1 MGRHSQKERKGK
13 PMPGRAAQI
22 EEDILLELSKAR
34 FPVTLQDV
42 MRSLGFDMKDAKP
55 YNAMKRLVAAGKVV
69 RRGSSP
75 PYRFTLSADSA
86 APPGPSP
93 KAVAAPVAEPEA
105 TEAEPEVTEA
115 DMRPTDK
122 MNPVASDETLA
133 QLRTKLDAAVA
144 KAASDEVA
152 VSTAQ
157 QDAIT
162 ELLHDHGPQLGSQ
175 IVDSLGLEKEQAVSA
190 LRTMIKAGVLQRTG
204 GQGAPFELV
213 QRGVMDLLKGDDV
226 LAVCTQ
232 CGDVARGAASL
243 AIVRSIF
250 GHDSTHDVRVRAK
263 SGTYSRKQLERI
275 DAEQKAAR
283 TTPAPP
289 GPAADEV
296 VTFRLPDGRDYA
308 PRNVAGTNMPDV
320 EALRI
325 CRDNNAPVCLYGP
338 PGTGKTAVV
347 GAAFEDAL
355 TINGDG
361 DTAVA
366 DFVGTWTMSGDPAQ
380 PYVWADGPLTTA
392 MKEGRPLFVDDFT
405 LISGKVLSVLY
416 PVMDGRGRI
425 YVKEHPIKQD
435 DGSFKPETV
444 EAQKGFWVVGGHNP
458 GVHGAVL
465 SPALASRFSLH
476 IEVPS
481 DYDLAERMGI
491 SRKAVK
497 TARNLAT
504 AAEAGRVGWWP
515 QLRELMAFDKIA
527 NLLGEDAAIAN
538 LAGICPEE
546 DRTEVMTEL
555 RNCFGRE
562 VAPLKLGR
570 QIGG

>member
-1 MGRHSQKERKGK
+1 
-13 PMPGRAAQI
+13 MPGRAAQI

-55 YNAMKRLVAAGKVV
+55 YNAMKRLVAQGLVE

-75 PYRFTLSADSA
+75 PYRFTLITGSTAPPAAGPSLEAVVPSA
-86 APPGPSP
+86 A
-93 KAVAAPVAEPEA
+93 AEPEP
-105 TEAEPEVTEA
+105 TEAEVTEA
-115 DMRPTDK
+115 DVERPTDK
-122 MNPVASDETLA
+122 MTQVTGDEVLTA
-133 QLRTKLDAAVA
+133 LRTRLEGAVA
-144 KAASDEVA
+144 KAASDEEA
-152 VSTAQ
+152 VSAAQ
-157 QDAIT
+157 QEAIT
-162 ELLHDHGPQLGSQ
+162 ELIHDHGPQLGAQ
-175 IVDSLGLEKEQAVSA
+175 IVDALGLQKEQAVTA
-190 LRTMIKAGVLQRTG
+190 LRTMIKAGVLQRSG
-204 GQGAPFELV
+204 GSGAPFELV
-213 QRGVMDLLKGDDV
+213 QRGVMDLLKGGEV
-226 LAVCTQ
+226 MAVCTA
-232 CGDVARGAASL
+232 CGEIARSDAATP
-243 AIVRSIF
+243 ATVRSIF
-250 GHDSTHDVRVRAK
+250 AHDSSHDVRVRAG
-263 SGTYSRKQLERI
+263 SGTTYSRKQLERI
-275 DAEQKAAR
+275 DAEQKAVKP
-283 TTPAPP
+283 TPAPAA
-289 GPAADEV
+289 PAADEV
-296 VTFRLPDGRDYA
+296 VTFRLPDGRDYS
-308 PRNVAGTNMPDV
+308 PRAVQGTNTPDV
-320 EALRI
+320 DMLRI

-366 DFVGTWTMSGDPAQ
+366 DFVGTWTMSGDPGQ
-380 PYVWADGPLTTA
+380 PYVWGDGPLTTA
-392 MKEGRPLFVDDFT
+392 MKEGRPLFIDDFT

-425 YVKEHPIKQD
+425 FVKEHLIKQD
-435 DGSFKPETV
+435 DGSYRPEVV
-444 EAQKGFWVVGGHNP
+444 EARKGFWVVGGHNP

-481 DYDLAERMGI
+481 DYELAERMGI

-497 TARNLAT
+497 TARNLAV

-555 RNCFGRE
+555 KNCFGRE
-562 VAPLKLGR
+562 VALLKLGS
-570 QIGG
+570 QIGS